1 MATPTIQLWDKE
13 YWNKGARRQLY
24 KDYLEDEESARRI
37 SMAAR
42 IKQEA
47 EEREQA
53 ARNDAERQRMRDES
67 NAKMNNMYTK
77 EQAAFAADL
86 AGNQQAATDIRRHG
100 YDMEKMNVGYD
111 LGEKQ
116 ADSELRRRKDFR
128 EFDQKFTPAAI
139 EKAETMSALERAAQR
154 SGIMDEEKAKQA
166 AADAYLSRIA
176 QEHAA
181 RMKLIGL
188 QQQHPL
194 LGIPGGAQLV
204 DEAQFKTNRLPFQKP
219 GTRPMSIPMPQRQ
232 MTPEEKFQKTYGG
245 Y

>member
-24 KDYLEDEESARRI
+24 KDYLEDEESARRA

-47 EEREQA
+47 EENEQA
-53 ARNDAERQRMRDES
+53 ARNAAERQRIRDES
-67 NAKMNNMYTK
+67 NAKMGNMYTK

-86 AGNQQAATDIRRHG
+86 AGNQQAATDIRRHWL
-100 YDMEKMNVGYD
+100 DTDRMSFGYD
-111 LGEKQ
+111 LDESR
-116 ADSELRRRKDFR
+116 AASDARRQKDMR

-139 EKAETMSALERAAQR
+139 EKAETVSALERAAQR
-154 SGIMDEEKAKQA
+154 SGITDEEKAKQA

-181 RMKLIGL
+181 RMKSIGVL
-188 QQQHPL
+188 QQNPL

-204 DEAQFKTNRLPFQKP
+204 DESQFKTNRLPFQKP
-219 GTRPMSIPMPQRQ
+219 GTRPMSIPIPQRQ
-232 MTPEEKFQKTYGG
+232 MTPEEKFHKTYGG